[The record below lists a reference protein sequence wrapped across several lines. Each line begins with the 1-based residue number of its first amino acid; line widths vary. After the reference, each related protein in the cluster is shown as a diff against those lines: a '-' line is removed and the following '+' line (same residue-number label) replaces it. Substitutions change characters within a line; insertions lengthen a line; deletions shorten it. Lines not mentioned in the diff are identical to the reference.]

1 MEATLEN
8 ETVKS
13 LEESMGE
20 LHVDAVKKLP
30 PPDPAE
36 FKLKYEVK
44 IKMSTFGEHLAKDL
58 FLIGH
63 NALRWELMDLQRV
76 MLRFFNERFQV
87 GKTDVEQLLGWLEV
101 FFELVGEYFD
111 YEETLLF
118 PWISTRIVL
127 NFGEHGIHLRLRMK
141 AKLLLVMRAC
151 EDYYS
156 RFLYTAPG
164 ELLPE
169 FCEVLRFLTEALLE
183 YIDFE
188 QKGVMTFVAS
198 KMDEKDTFEFYDR
211 MQKLIV
217 ASDYPLQ
224 LFIFFT
230 RHIKM
235 SDYFPAF
242 IRACEENPKE
252 HQEAWTHFN
261 QINSMLSESTQKV
274 APELPE
280 DLPQVTKSAKRL
292 SNPLAFL
299 RGSKDEDS
307 EKRKMRRSSGS
318 ASGKSNGV
326 KGWRRSVSKKSAV

>member
-8 ETVKS
+8 VTVKS

-20 LHVDAVKKLP
+20 LHVDEVKKLP
-30 PPDPAE
+30 PPDPTE

-63 NALRWELMDLQRV
+63 NAIRWELMDLQRV
-76 MLRFFNERFQV
+76 ILRFFNERFQV
-87 GKTDVEQLLGWLEV
+87 GKTNVEQLFGWLET

-111 YEETLLF
+111 YEEDLLF
-118 PWISTRIVL
+118 PWISTRML
-127 NFGEHGIHLRLRMK
+127 LKFSEHGIHLRLRMK
-141 AKLLLVMRAC
+141 ARLLLVMRAC
-151 EDYYS
+151 EDYYP

-183 YIDFE
+183 YVDFE
-188 QKGVMTFVAS
+188 EGGVMAFVAL
-198 KMDEKDTFEFYDR
+198 KIDEKDTLEYYER
-211 MQKLIV
+211 MQKFIV

-224 LFIFFT
+224 LFVFFT

-242 IRACEENPKE
+242 IRACEENPTE

-261 QINSMLSESTQKV
+261 QISTILSESSQKV
-274 APELPE
+274 TVDLSE
-280 DLPQVTKSAKRL
+280 DLPQITKSAKRL

-299 RGSKDEDS
+299 RGSKDPEK
-307 EKRKMRRSSGS
+307 EKRNMRRSSGS
-318 ASGKSNGV
+318 SGGKTNSV
-326 KGWRRSVSKKSAV
+326 KGRRRSASKKSAV